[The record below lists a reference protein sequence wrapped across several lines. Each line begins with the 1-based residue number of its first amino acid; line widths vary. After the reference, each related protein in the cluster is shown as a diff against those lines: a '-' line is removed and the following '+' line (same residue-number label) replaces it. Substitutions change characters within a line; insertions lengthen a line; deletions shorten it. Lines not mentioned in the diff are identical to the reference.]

1 MITLT
6 RRLLFLTFVVAAP
19 CALANEHT
27 TSATDTAG
35 APPAAASATGLQSEI
50 AGYRRL
56 ASDAIARG
64 NLELAETFFQRLL
77 SLEAP
82 SNMKISALLQMAD
95 EYEKQHAI
103 AKTITVLEAVR
114 DLDPSEVNM
123 PQLLLRLGG
132 LYREA
137 GLYQSAI
144 SRYYGV
150 LNSALKISQPT
161 LERYKDSTQLAQFE
175 IAETYFA
182 SGDYAQAN
190 KFFTLLGKLDLTP
203 DDKARALFRSAY
215 CLYLLDDKKGAES
228 SARQFLVD
236 YKDTKFAPECRYLL
250 ARTLTALERPQEAMD
265 EVLKLMQ
272 VEQKSQEQDPKTFA
286 YWQSKAGNQVANDF
300 YLHGDFQR
308 ALTIYQALGKLNNAP
323 DWLWPVIYQMGLCF
337 ERLQLP
343 VRAAEAYAFITD
355 ESKKT
360 KAAPS
365 EALTQVVKM
374 ATWRNQQLDWRKET
388 EGRLEALLGGPD
400 IPEAIKVS
408 STP

>member
-1 MITLT
+1 MIIFT
-6 RRLLFLTFVVAAP
+6 RRLLLLTLVVAAQ
-19 CALANEHT
+19 CALANDHT
-27 TSATDTAG
+27 PSPAG
-35 APPAAASATGLQSEI
+35 PASAPPAATSVSGLQSEI

-56 ASDAIARG
+56 ATDAIARD

-82 SNMKISALLQMAD
+82 ANLKVPALLLMAD
-95 EYEKQHAI
+95 AYEKQHAI

-123 PQLLLRLGG
+123 PELLLRLGG

-137 GLYQSAI
+137 GTYQSAI
-144 SRYYGV
+144 SRYYSV

-161 LERYKDSTQLAQFE
+161 LDRYKDWTQQAQFE

-182 SGDYAQAN
+182 SGDYSQAN

-215 CLYLLDDKKGAES
+215 CLYLLDDKKGAETT
-228 SARQFLVD
+228 ARQFLQD
-236 YKDTKFAPECRYLL
+236 YKDAKFAPECRYLL
-250 ARTLTALERPQEAMD
+250 ARTLTGLDRPQEAMD

-272 VEQKSQEQDPKTFA
+272 VEQKAQEQDPKTWA

-308 ALTIYQALGKLNNAP
+308 ALTIYQALAKLNNAP

-343 VRAAEAYAFITD
+343 DRAAEAYAFITD
-355 ESKKT
+355 ESKKS

-365 EALTQVVKM
+365 GALTQVVKM
-374 ATWRNQQLDWRKET
+374 AAWRNGQLDWRKET
-388 EGRLEALLGGPD
+388 EGRLQALLGGPD
-400 IPEAIKVS
+400 LPESIKVS
-408 STP
+408 SAP